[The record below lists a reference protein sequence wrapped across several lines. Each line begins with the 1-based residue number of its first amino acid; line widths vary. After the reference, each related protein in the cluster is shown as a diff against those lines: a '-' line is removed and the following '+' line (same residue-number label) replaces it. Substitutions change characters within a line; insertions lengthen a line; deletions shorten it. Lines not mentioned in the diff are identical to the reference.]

1 MARAGPHDWGALADP
16 ALRRQADVFATL
28 IAIAIERLH
37 YVEVA
42 QQALVSIESEQLRSS
57 LLAAVSHDLRTPLTG
72 LIGMAES
79 LARAPLPADV
89 AATVDAMRVQAHRMR
104 TMVVNLLDMAR
115 LQRHDVSLTRG
126 WQSMEELVG
135 AALAAMREALAGHPV
150 QVSGLAA
157 LPLVECDAV
166 LVERVLCNLLENAA
180 KYTPPGTPVRIGGA
194 VAGEMVQVFVEDDG
208 PGVPAGQ
215 ERRIFEKF
223 TRGAHESATAGVGL
237 GLAVCDAILQA
248 HDGRI
253 WVEPVHGAAPHGA
266 RFTLALPRGNP
277 PDIEPEALHDL
288 NDLNHLGDLNVVART
303 EP

>member
-1 MARAGPHDWGALADP
+1 
-16 ALRRQADVFATL
+16 
-28 IAIAIERLH
+28 
-37 YVEVA
+37 
-42 QQALVSIESEQLRSS
+42 
-57 LLAAVSHDLRTPLTG
+57 
-72 LIGMAES
+72 MAES

-180 KYTPPGTPVRIGGA
+180 KYTPPGTTVRIGGA

-208 PGVPAGQ
+208 PGVPVGQ

-277 PDIEPEALHDL
+277 PDIEPETLHDL
-288 NDLNHLGDLNVVART
+288 NDLNDLSDLNQVART